1 MAGAG
6 GLLPGAAG
14 EKWEEKLWLVERLV
28 KRLGGGGVSWRNW
41 GGSLQEMLVTS
52 AGNAEGK
59 E

>member
-28 KRLGGGGVSWRNW
+28 KRLGGGG
-41 GGSLQEMLVTS
+41 GGCHGETGGVLCRRCW
-52 AGNAEGK
+52 
-59 E
+59 

>member
-28 KRLGGGGVSWRNW
+28 KRLGGGGGVMEKL
-41 GGSLQEMLVTS
+41 GGFS
-52 AGNAEGK
+52 AGDAGNVCG
-59 E
+59 

>member
-28 KRLGGGGVSWRNW
+28 KRLGGGGGCHGET
-41 GGSLQEMLVTS
+41 GGVLCRRCW
-52 AGNAEGK
+52 
-59 E
+59 